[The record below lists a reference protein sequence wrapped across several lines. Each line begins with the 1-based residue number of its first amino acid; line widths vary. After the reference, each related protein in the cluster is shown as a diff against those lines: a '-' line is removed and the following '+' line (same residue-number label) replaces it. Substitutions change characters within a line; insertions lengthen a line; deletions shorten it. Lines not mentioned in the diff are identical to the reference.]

1 MTNIKP
7 VSLTQN
13 GNPYKKST
21 TATKVITA
29 LGTVPWAAVTAG
41 SAFSK
46 NNKGQIKVD
55 AGILASGAIM
65 IAISAV
71 IGKLIGSIIDGQ
83 TNKIR
88 MAQADGEAALA
99 VKNVNVSA

>member
-1 MTNIKP
+1 MTSIKP

-21 TATKVITA
+21 TASKVCTA
-29 LGTVPWAAVTAG
+29 IGTVPMGALATG
-41 SAFSK
+41 LAFS
-46 NNKGQIKVD
+46 NKGK
-55 AGILASGAIM
+55 AGEILASGAIM
-65 IAISAV
+65 VTIGAV
-71 IGKLIGSIIDGQ
+71 IGKLIGSVIDSQ

-99 VKNVNVSA
+99 AKNVNVNA